1 MEAMN
6 SMKRLV
12 VSAVLTLCASPG
24 WAQNPVAPQKG
35 SAFQSAGAKYRVVGG
50 MRAMTLAEGQS
61 SDAALASVGASA
73 TALVETKG
81 RFILFRGGGAAPLA
95 SAMAV
100 KGTSTL
106 PVVENVRTGGLGVVP
121 GTLIVVVKPPFDAE
135 SIARDNHLELVRAF
149 PGISTA
155 VYRVPDGRDIQAVAL
170 ELQGSPSVG
179 SVEVEVVEHLATPQ

>member
-1 MEAMN
+1 MN

-12 VSAVLTLCASPG
+12 AVAVLTLCASSG
-24 WAQNPVAPQKG
+24 WAQDAVAPKKG
-35 SAFQSAGAKYRVVGG
+35 AAFQSAGATYRVVGG

-61 SDAALASVGASA
+61 NDTALARVGAPA

-81 RFILFRGGGAAPLA
+81 RFILFRGGGSAPFAA
-95 SAMAV
+95 AMAV
-100 KGTSTL
+100 KGTSTI

-155 VYRVPDGRDIQAVAL
+155 VYRVPDGLDIQAAAATLATRPTVA
-170 ELQGSPSVG
+170 SA
-179 SVEVEVVEHLATPQ
+179 EVEVLEHFATPQ